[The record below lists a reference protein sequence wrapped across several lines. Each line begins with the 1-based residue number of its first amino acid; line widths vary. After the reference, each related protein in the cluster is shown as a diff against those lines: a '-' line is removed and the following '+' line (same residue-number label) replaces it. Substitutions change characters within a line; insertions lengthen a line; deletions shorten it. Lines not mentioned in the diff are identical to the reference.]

1 MLLEVKNLNVR
12 KVSYLNGFFNFD
24 DEDEEELNDNIKY
37 SNEGKLDWDK
47 VISYKIIVELFRF
60 RDIEYFFLKYK
71 IDFNNFKS
79 KLEVYSFN
87 IEIDIGG

>member
-12 KVSYLNGFFNFD
+12 KVSYLSGNFNFD
-24 DEDEEELNDNIKY
+24 EEYEEKLNDDIKY
-37 SNEGKLDWDK
+37 INENELGWDS
-47 VISYKIIVELFRF
+47 VIKYKIIVELFSF
-60 RDIEYFFLKYK
+60 RDKEYIFIKYK